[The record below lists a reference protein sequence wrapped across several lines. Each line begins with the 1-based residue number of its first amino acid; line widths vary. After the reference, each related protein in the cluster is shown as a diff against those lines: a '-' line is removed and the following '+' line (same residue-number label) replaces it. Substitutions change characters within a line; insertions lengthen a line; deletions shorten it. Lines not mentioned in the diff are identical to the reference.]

1 VDWLAFSLVSVAIA
15 MAMLVA
21 AYAYVYAQQ
30 HRPEMGLWA
39 LGWMAYLGQYF
50 SMLVGLFL
58 PLSALWNYIT
68 LALLGLS
75 AFLLWAGT
83 RYFVGRPFPRHAY
96 ILGVLLPTIGAGVVF
111 LGPDEQPWLAIPVFL
126 FVGAVDLFTAASLY
140 RYSRSGEG
148 LRGAKGVA
156 LGYGL
161 WGLLALAYP
170 FVRLLLPS
178 LSLLPLSL
186 LLVNGLALALAIS
199 LIGLSMHEAERR
211 ARQQAERLE
220 SLNAI
225 AATISTVHDLDE
237 VLNLIVRQA
246 AELIGAETVAIPLLS
261 EDGAHLN
268 YAAVYGRLAPDLA
281 GCIRPLRDTG
291 ICNWVVRNKQGFYSD
306 DLATDERESK
316 EMKEALGMQ
325 TVISAPMLLKGKA
338 IGTITAINRRDG
350 GRFTRAD
357 LEECLQPLANQ
368 AAIAIENARLYE
380 RERQRLARRAR
391 MLELSRELR
400 LSLDLSE
407 TLNRICQAVVED
419 LGWQQVIISLRDY
432 ETKTSRPVAM
442 AGYDEETVART
453 LSLPPMPF
461 EEFDIL
467 REEFRISHS
476 YYINHR
482 HRDAIADYP
491 DELIVTAPAPDLEPG
506 GWHPD
511 DILLVP
517 IEGREGILGF
527 ISPDNPINRQRP
539 TLEMVQEL
547 EAFANQAAVAIEN
560 ARLFGEMQQQ
570 ARDLGMLYE
579 MSRLLA
585 SSLETTRM
593 LGQIARRCTEV
604 FDADLTLVRLVEN
617 DRLVV
622 RGSYFRDPAE
632 REEVE
637 GLLVAHPIRV
647 GEGIA
652 GQVATSGEPAVH
664 RGEDVSRLTL
674 PGYVAYLRTREWV
687 VVPMRIGETI
697 TGVLTLIRRSE
708 KGPFLER
715 DVALAQGI
723 ADQVAIAIENARL
736 FEEAQ
741 QRARQ
746 LEALTKVGRAIGS
759 TLDLGE
765 VLELILAQLEQ
776 VVPYDAVSL
785 WLREGEMMR
794 IQAVQGFEASEAHL
808 GLTVTIPDDPLSQE
822 MVSTRRP
829 LILAD
834 AQQDERFRGLAGTEW
849 VRSWLGVPLLSKGEV
864 VGLLTID
871 KREPGLYTAEMA
883 ELALAFGQQA
893 AIAIENA
900 RLFKETKRRAEEMAA
915 LYRTSL
921 EIGVTADLPDLL
933 WTICDRAARLLD
945 VDKGGLYL
953 YDEAR
958 EELELVVSYK
968 LERDFT
974 GTRIKLG
981 EGVAGRVVQTG
992 QPLIVNDY
1000 SCWDGR
1006 ARVYEGEPF
1015 AAVIGVPLR
1024 WQERV
1029 IGAIILSE
1037 ETERRTFTPD
1047 DERLLGLFAQQA
1059 AIAIENARLFEET
1072 RQYVSR
1078 LERKTRDMGLV
1089 HQVSRMVSSSLDLT
1103 RILETTVEQ
1112 MAAVFEADH
1121 SGILLFDPAH
1131 TYGQVVA
1138 EYPSTGAT
1146 MERFPVQG
1154 YLAAERII
1162 ADREPLVIEDTWQ
1175 DPLMAAVREA
1185 MHRLDIRSML
1195 IVPLTVRGEVIG
1207 SIGLDAVGRQR
1218 RFTAEEV
1225 ALAQTIANQ
1234 VSIAIENAR
1243 LYEKTRRHMEELTA
1257 LHSIDMAI
1265 ASTLDLDEMLQR
1277 VYEQVSA
1284 VMDIA
1289 AFHIALYDEEKDE
1302 LHLSLMVDQ
1311 GERVPP
1317 RTFKVKGESGLS
1329 GWVVRTREPLWI
1341 GDMEKER
1348 DTLPVKAIALGAPT
1362 RSLMVLPLV
1371 VRDKIVGVMSAQSY
1385 EPYAFDEGH
1394 RRLFSDIASQ
1404 VAIAV
1409 ENARL
1414 FEETRRRL
1422 TETRLLQ
1429 EVMQA
1434 AASTLDFD
1442 EVLVRTIQTLHRTLN
1457 IDYLGF
1463 AIPDESGTVLVA
1475 HPSMIGFEAP
1485 QGEPMRLPLDGSILG
1500 LVYQTGE
1507 PLLVLDVER
1516 SPYYFKAAPGIR
1528 SELAVPVRVG
1538 DEVIAVLN
1546 AESPHLGAFSE
1557 EDLRLFSAVAAQLGV
1572 VLKNARLYQA
1582 LQERTNELS
1591 QAYEELK
1598 ELDRLRTQLVQ
1609 NVGHEL
1615 RTPLSLIQGYV
1626 ELLLQGDLGPILDS
1640 QRAALQIIREHT
1652 ATLTRLIYNLTMLQ
1666 AVPRETLALAPVS
1679 VVEVVQHALA
1689 EFRRS
1694 AGRAGIVFR
1703 EELPAGLPPVLG
1715 DRERLGLVF
1724 SHLIDNAIK
1733 FSPNGGT
1740 VTIRAWADESQV
1752 YVSITDEGI
1761 GIAPEHLGRVFE
1773 RFYQVD
1779 GSTTRRF
1786 GGMGIGL
1793 ALALEVVEAHGGTVE
1808 VKSEP
1813 GKGSTFT
1820 VVLPQAEDS
1829 STD

>member
-1 VDWLAFSLVSVAIA
+1 MDWLAFSLVSVAIA

-39 LGWMAYLGQYF
+39 LGWMAYLGRYF

-96 ILGVLLPTIGAGVVF
+96 ILGVLLPMIGAGVVF

-170 FVRLLLPS
+170 FVRILLPS

-316 EMKEALGMQ
+316 EMKKALGMQ

-560 ARLFGEMQQQ
+560 ARLFGE
-570 ARDLGMLYE
+570 
-579 MSRLLA
+579 
-585 SSLETTRM
+585 T
-593 LGQIARRCTEV
+593 
-604 FDADLTLVRLVEN
+604 
-617 DRLVV
+617 
-622 RGSYFRDPAE
+622 
-632 REEVE
+632 
-637 GLLVAHPIRV
+637 
-647 GEGIA
+647 
-652 GQVATSGEPAVH
+652 
-664 RGEDVSRLTL
+664 
-674 PGYVAYLRTREWV
+674 
-687 VVPMRIGETI
+687 
-697 TGVLTLIRRSE
+697 
-708 KGPFLER
+708 
-715 DVALAQGI
+715 
-723 ADQVAIAIENARL
+723 
-736 FEEAQ
+736 Q

-900 RLFKETKRRAEEMAA
+900 RLFKEIKRRAEEMAA

-1089 HQVSRMVSSSLDLT
+1089 HQVSQVVSSSLDLT

-1112 MAAVFEADH
+1112 MVAVFEADH

-1146 MERFPVQG
+1146 IERFPVQG

-1243 LYEKTRRHMEELTA
+1243 LYEETKRHMEELTA
-1257 LHSIDMAI
+1257 LRSIDMAI

-1689 EFRRS
+1689 EFRRP

>member
-1 VDWLAFSLVSVAIA
+1 MDWLAFSLVSVAIA

-560 ARLFGEMQQQ
+560 ARLFGE
-570 ARDLGMLYE
+570 
-579 MSRLLA
+579 
-585 SSLETTRM
+585 T
-593 LGQIARRCTEV
+593 
-604 FDADLTLVRLVEN
+604 
-617 DRLVV
+617 
-622 RGSYFRDPAE
+622 
-632 REEVE
+632 
-637 GLLVAHPIRV
+637 
-647 GEGIA
+647 
-652 GQVATSGEPAVH
+652 
-664 RGEDVSRLTL
+664 
-674 PGYVAYLRTREWV
+674 
-687 VVPMRIGETI
+687 
-697 TGVLTLIRRSE
+697 
-708 KGPFLER
+708 
-715 DVALAQGI
+715 
-723 ADQVAIAIENARL
+723 
-736 FEEAQ
+736 Q

-900 RLFKETKRRAEEMAA
+900 RLFKEIKRRAEEMAA

-1112 MAAVFEADH
+1112 MVAVFEADH

-1146 MERFPVQG
+1146 IERFPVQG

-1689 EFRRS
+1689 EFRRP